1 MAQKNSASRQS
12 AKIPAVQGSG
22 QITDAAPVKAFAYRI
37 AAIVSRRSGK
47 LVDTA
52 NSSFGDHTVAS
63 TYGTISRP
71 FDACCD
77 NPDELQ
83 RSISGCEQIPSS
95 IFTTSISV
103 VGNDSKIFAI
113 SAGRMRQ
120 IELSLSSATWL
131 RLCMR
136 YNDNTFRSRTDKLKR
151 SWI

>member
-1 MAQKNSASRQS
+1 MASHQS

-103 VGNDSKIFAI
+103 VGNDNSIWRIRPADIAKIL
-113 SAGRMRQ
+113 
-120 IELSLSSATWL
+120 LSLPTTEL
-131 RLCMR
+131 DLG
-136 YNDNTFRSRTDKLKR
+136 
-151 SWI
+151 